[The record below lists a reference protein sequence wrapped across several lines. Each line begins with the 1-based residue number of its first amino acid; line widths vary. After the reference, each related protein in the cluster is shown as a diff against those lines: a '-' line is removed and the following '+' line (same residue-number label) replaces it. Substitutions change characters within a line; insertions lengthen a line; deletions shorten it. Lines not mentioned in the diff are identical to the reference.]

1 MYTYNAK
8 ILRVIDGDTVELE
21 IDLGFFIR
29 VNKVARLYGID
40 AYEMKSRIASDRE
53 KANKGKKF
61 VEAFLDKDVIIK
73 THFDQND
80 KYGRILV
87 EIYTSQTDLEST
99 NSINIQLVQEGLAVR
114 YDGGK
119 KNV

>member
-8 ILRVIDGDTVELE
+8 LLNVVDGDTIDLE
-21 IDLGFFIR
+21 IDLGLFI
-29 VNKVARLYGID
+29 KVVKRARLAGID
-40 AYEMKSRIASDRE
+40 TYEMKSRITSDRD
-53 KANKGKKF
+53 KAVKAQKF
-61 VEAFLDKDVIIK
+61 VESFLDKTLIIK
-73 THFDQND
+73 THLDKED

-87 EIYTSQTDLEST
+87 EVYTNQTDIDTS